1 MKGKLAIGAALML
14 CLAFVVVAPVAAAGG
29 QDGQSGQQAS
39 WQNATQENTAAG
51 SCVCASSGDCQ
62 QDRSVNQTKAM
73 TSTGDGTCDST
84 CDQIRD
90 RTHQQICQTE

>member
-1 MKGKLAIGAALML
+1 MKGKLAIGAALLL
-14 CLAFVVVAPVAAAGG
+14 CLAFVAVAPVTAAAG
-29 QDGQSGQQAS
+29 QDGQAGQQAS

-51 SCVCASSGDCQ
+51 TCVCAADGDCQ

-73 TSTGDGTCDST
+73 TSTGDGTCDQT
-84 CDQIRD
+84 QD